1 MEEEYML
8 VHVERV
14 KVEKDDGH
22 IMWLDV
28 YYDMETLVEYFG
40 VDKTLTMRVNADGT
54 PKIYKPKN

>member
-1 MEEEYML
+1 ML